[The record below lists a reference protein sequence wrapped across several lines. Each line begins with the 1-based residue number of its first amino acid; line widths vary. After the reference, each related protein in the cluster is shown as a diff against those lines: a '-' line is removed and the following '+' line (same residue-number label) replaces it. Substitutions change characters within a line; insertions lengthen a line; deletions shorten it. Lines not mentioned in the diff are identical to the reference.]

1 MIFTYICMAQSFGD
15 PNHGIAGEF
24 LLSPGAPDRS
34 PNVLAMRATRSA
46 ALPLPPWADYDPPI
60 SPMVFCLPS
69 GKLT

>member
-1 MIFTYICMAQSFGD
+1 MAQSFGD
-15 PNHGIAGEF
+15 PNHGIAAGEF
-24 LLSPGAPDRS
+24 LLSPGACPDRS

-46 ALPLPPWADYDPPI
+46 ALPLPPWADYDPPM